1 MSAASSCVLD
11 HCEPVTEWTTS
22 AVVTIAV
29 VVGVCVWLWVRRAR

>member
-1 MSAASSCVLD
+1 MIAAASCVLD